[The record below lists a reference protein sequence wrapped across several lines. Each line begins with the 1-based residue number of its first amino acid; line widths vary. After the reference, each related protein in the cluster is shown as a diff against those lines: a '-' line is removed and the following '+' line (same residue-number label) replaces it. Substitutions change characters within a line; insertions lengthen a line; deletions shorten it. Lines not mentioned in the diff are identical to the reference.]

1 MTGYIRQSSADI
13 VTGAVVKAAPINA
26 EFDRLK
32 TAFDNPGTSSSGHR
46 HDNSTGEGGYVPLI
60 SDIDNKNQVA
70 TNASSNTIDMYV
82 EVGGVSV
89 QQLALADG
97 VLKPVTDNDIALGTT
112 SLGWSDV
119 YIADDGMVRF
129 RDAAIFIKSDADGK
143 LNITADAEV
152 EINATAIDLNGAVDA
167 TTLVVG
173 ALTYPAVDGTAGQ
186 VLTTNGSGTISF
198 SAAGA
203 ASAAGTDTQVQF
215 NDGGNLGG
223 DSGLVFNKST
233 DALTIA
239 GTLSSAAGTL
249 PNGHGTNG
257 QVLTTNGSG
266 TTSWSTIS
274 SGTATITISDDN
286 STNSELPLVFAAA
299 TGTTTNTL
307 YARTGTGSQPIT
319 LNPSQQRITGN
330 NLVFNSLSSHS
341 GSDLTLTQSGTG
353 DIILNNGAAI
363 KWPTAD
369 GSNGQAITTDGSGN
383 LAFSTISGG
392 GGGGSSNIGH
402 PKNGLILSLS
412 GTKGEAQQKQV
423 TGANGYKYWSN
434 SFAINANGSSTLY
447 AVPAEGNSATIC
459 IGGVDRTVTF
469 GAIPTITESANK
481 GFACVFAYWTGSAV
495 ALESYT
501 GGSAPMIE
509 FDTTNDVWVKDGDDS
524 RTLVGY
530 YFYATSTSTGSTPAF
545 HYSPFGD
552 THNTNVVNG
561 QRAASINFASAYN
574 AHGVTLQ
581 KSNMMWGNSPGDN
594 TSKTTGRPILTD
606 WLAGTTPGAASEY
619 SWHEITG
626 NHTSA
631 VPVFSPTNA
640 GGTDDAFN
648 GRINYIEPNALMYPE
663 TEIQCD
669 IYWYMTTAS
678 ATEEAWFELRSK
690 TKEFGTGSGDVPQPG
705 DTLDEFLTDV
715 PSYLSGHGG
724 LQTSTTSDELKFT
737 SLRYTMPRSL
747 RTLGASATTYS
758 VGVAGGTRKTI
769 GLYAGVHGTSTLKIL
784 GYTLTVK
791 THM

>member
-1 MTGYIRQSSADI
+1 
-13 VTGAVVKAAPINA
+13 
-26 EFDRLK
+26 
-32 TAFDNPGTSSSGHR
+32 
-46 HDNSTGEGGYVPLI
+46 
-60 SDIDNKNQVA
+60 
-70 TNASSNTIDMYV
+70 MYV

-319 LNPSQQRITGN
+319 LNPSQQRITGKN
-330 NLVFNSLSSHS
+330 PVSYTH
-341 GSDLTLTQSGTG
+341 LTLT
-353 DIILNNGAAI
+353 
-363 KWPTAD
+363 
-369 GSNGQAITTDGSGN
+369 
-383 LAFSTISGG
+383 TI
-392 GGGGSSNIGH
+392 
-402 PKNGLILSLS
+402 
-412 GTKGEAQQKQV
+412 
-423 TGANGYKYWSN
+423 
-434 SFAINANGSSTLY
+434 
-447 AVPAEGNSATIC
+447 
-459 IGGVDRTVTF
+459 
-469 GAIPTITESANK
+469 
-481 GFACVFAYWTGSAV
+481 
-495 ALESYT
+495 
-501 GGSAPMIE
+501 
-509 FDTTNDVWVKDGDDS
+509 
-524 RTLVGY
+524 
-530 YFYATSTSTGSTPAF
+530 
-545 HYSPFGD
+545 YS
-552 THNTNVVNG
+552 
-561 QRAASINFASAYN
+561 
-574 AHGVTLQ
+574 
-581 KSNMMWGNSPGDN
+581 
-594 TSKTTGRPILTD
+594 
-606 WLAGTTPGAASEY
+606 E
-619 SWHEITG
+619 
-626 NHTSA
+626 
-631 VPVFSPTNA
+631 
-640 GGTDDAFN
+640 
-648 GRINYIEPNALMYPE
+648 
-663 TEIQCD
+663 
-669 IYWYMTTAS
+669 
-678 ATEEAWFELRSK
+678 
-690 TKEFGTGSGDVPQPG
+690 
-705 DTLDEFLTDV
+705 
-715 PSYLSGHGG
+715 
-724 LQTSTTSDELKFT
+724 
-737 SLRYTMPRSL
+737 
-747 RTLGASATTYS
+747 
-758 VGVAGGTRKTI
+758 
-769 GLYAGVHGTSTLKIL
+769 
-784 GYTLTVK
+784 
-791 THM
+791 